1 MEVLSL
7 LQTDGTFNQEFPL
20 SLLRE
25 GKKNEY
31 YSFDLKSA
39 TDHWPLSVMF
49 TLMSCMFGPT
59 LASSIVNSSLGL
71 NTFLVGKPI
80 MKRMSEYRIL
90 LDKLG
95 VIISEAKSII
105 SEIGCIEFAK
115 RFWVKSMQIDLF
127 LVSLQLFLS
136 CRMTIGLY
144 SIRNK
149 YPAAYCKPNW
159 SHPLPLEWWIGRFG
173 NLNPYLK
180 GNIVDYLRRELKPKE
195 IHLFPEEM
203 VFDKECYI
211 LEHTVILNWV
221 KLWLKWCHWYY
232 MIALSE
238 EASID
243 KMMDVSMCSTAWKI
257 SNKDFDLIKW
267 IYGGISRGDFMMAP
281 VDLPSPVKGR
291 RSSGPSC
298 VELGLLTGFAE
309 DGISYPMSLA
319 RLLGTFGLG
328 FLRPIQK
335 SEVPSIEE
343 AGERALVEEG
353 SLVKGTKF
361 RAQRSPLILSQTTSF
376 WEEVYRLI
384 QVEADSLVSIQKLH
398 NGWAR
403 GSIFQYYPENQRANE
418 KGLEGENSVCHLNQ
432 SLYEL
437 KQPSRNGFAKLASVD
452 AGFFQSQVLL
462 VDFQLIASTYRLSEL
477 GKKVLEGYDSMEI
490 LGIGHWMGIRAIEE
504 WQAPTKERGVME
516 YTIVV
521 AKTVDSPNTLQYLAP
536 YIGAALAEYFLY
548 RERHTLII
556 YDDLSKQAQ
565 AYRQMSLLLRRP
577 PGHESYLGD
586 VFYLYSRLLER
597 AAKFSLS
604 LGEGS
609 MTALPIVETQ
619 SGDVLTYIPTNVI
632 SITDGQIFLFADLFN
647 FRIRPAI
654 NVGISLSRVGSVAQI
669 KAMKQVADGSSVGR
683 STSNTQFHVG
693 SGGKKESSPSSICGV
708 KQASHFFHYV
718 PFEVDAP
725 EGTLEGC
732 SAAGLAAE
740 GGLIIE
746 SVLVLGSRFL
756 SFTES
761 GIADSSASAT
771 VAAPVPAKALSS
783 ATAKVLVAIP
793 AKPATASAN
802 QLPNHRLPLLTT
814 GT

>member
-221 KLWLKWCHWYY
+221 KLWLKWCHW
-232 MIALSE
+232 
-238 EASID
+238 
-243 KMMDVSMCSTAWKI
+243 
-257 SNKDFDLIKW
+257 W

-291 RSSGPSC
+291 RGDGGGGQLHDPDWLPNMTPR
-298 VELGLLTGFAE
+298 LGLQ
-309 DGISYPMSLA
+309 ISFSNSKKHLKTMNKLEMRMMSWDPL
-319 RLLGTFGLG
+319 RLGAQGYGL
-328 FLRPIQK
+328 
-335 SEVPSIEE
+335 V
-343 AGERALVEEG
+343 
-353 SLVKGTKF
+353 
-361 RAQRSPLILSQTTSF
+361 
-376 WEEVYRLI
+376 
-384 QVEADSLVSIQKLH
+384 
-398 NGWAR
+398 
-403 GSIFQYYPENQRANE
+403 
-418 KGLEGENSVCHLNQ
+418 
-432 SLYEL
+432 
-437 KQPSRNGFAKLASVD
+437 
-452 AGFFQSQVLL
+452 
-462 VDFQLIASTYRLSEL
+462 
-477 GKKVLEGYDSMEI
+477 
-490 LGIGHWMGIRAIEE
+490 
-504 WQAPTKERGVME
+504 
-516 YTIVV
+516 
-521 AKTVDSPNTLQYLAP
+521 TL
-536 YIGAALAEYFLY
+536 
-548 RERHTLII
+548 
-556 YDDLSKQAQ
+556 
-565 AYRQMSLLLRRP
+565 
-577 PGHESYLGD
+577 
-586 VFYLYSRLLER
+586 
-597 AAKFSLS
+597 
-604 LGEGS
+604 
-609 MTALPIVETQ
+609 
-619 SGDVLTYIPTNVI
+619 
-632 SITDGQIFLFADLFN
+632 
-647 FRIRPAI
+647 
-654 NVGISLSRVGSVAQI
+654 
-669 KAMKQVADGSSVGR
+669 
-683 STSNTQFHVG
+683 
-693 SGGKKESSPSSICGV
+693 
-708 KQASHFFHYV
+708 
-718 PFEVDAP
+718 
-725 EGTLEGC
+725 
-732 SAAGLAAE
+732 
-740 GGLIIE
+740 
-746 SVLVLGSRFL
+746 
-756 SFTES
+756 
-761 GIADSSASAT
+761 
-771 VAAPVPAKALSS
+771 
-783 ATAKVLVAIP
+783 
-793 AKPATASAN
+793 
-802 QLPNHRLPLLTT
+802 
-814 GT
+814 

>member
-1 MEVLSL
+1 MSSPEFARTIPVSPPMVNKKMNPTTNNMGVL
-7 LQTDGTFNQEFPL
+7 
-20 SLLRE
+20 
-25 GKKNEY
+25 Y
-31 YSFDLKSA
+31 
-39 TDHWPLSVMF
+39 
-49 TLMSCMFGPT
+49 
-59 LASSIVNSSLGL
+59 
-71 NTFLVGKPI
+71 
-80 MKRMSEYRIL
+80 
-90 LDKLG
+90 
-95 VIISEAKSII
+95 
-105 SEIGCIEFAK
+105 CIE
-115 RFWVKSMQIDLF
+115 
-127 LVSLQLFLS
+127 
-136 CRMTIGLY
+136 
-144 SIRNK
+144 
-149 YPAAYCKPNW
+149 
-159 SHPLPLEWWIGRFG
+159 PLPHGSD
-173 NLNPYLK
+173 P
-180 GNIVDYLRRELKPKE
+180 
-195 IHLFPEEM
+195 
-203 VFDKECYI
+203 
-211 LEHTVILNWV
+211 T
-221 KLWLKWCHWYY
+221 
-232 MIALSE
+232 
-238 EASID
+238 
-243 KMMDVSMCSTAWKI
+243 
-257 SNKDFDLIKW
+257 KDFDSSGDNYDHGSCGEVGTEWEYTPLDDRRTKRDA
-267 IYGGISRGDFMMAP
+267 GIIWG
-281 VDLPSPVKGR
+281 LPLQRDQK

-761 GIADSSASAT
+761 GIADSR
-771 VAAPVPAKALSS
+771 AARS
-783 ATAKVLVAIP
+783 LVFVFISRLAIP
-793 AKPATASAN
+793 AESLLQLDRRITVDSDRRHASNDGADAN
-802 QLPNHRLPLLTT
+802 LADTEIERKKVLDGIPGLRGQHGKALKNEQKKMRSVRPRDFSKRKAPVFSL
-814 GT
+814 